1 MGAPSPRPATAAAA
15 PHRCAGGIKQKLTF
29 ALKEKAPGGARRVYL
44 RGRQFL
50 LWKETQLFSLPDW
63 PFPEMVWDL
72 FICLCGKRTQLQV
85 REGNLKSC
93 QIPQYA
99 CSPGPLSLAH
109 KPSWARRAPPWVL
122 MGSGLGWG
130 QIKQLVFLA
139 RHSSSER
146 QMWMGNIIFSS
157 KRLQKTLL
165 QIKTRTV
172 RRWLCMSP
180 SVPPQEGKYGTKG

>member
-1 MGAPSPRPATAAAA
+1 MLLNCSPLHTEDGCPFSPAGHSCPGSPRMCWWHKAEV
-15 PHRCAGGIKQKLTF
+15 TF

-63 PFPEMVWDL
+63 PLPEMVWDL

-85 REGNLKSC
+85 QEGNLKSC

-109 KPSWARRAPPWVL
+109 KPSWARRPPPPPPPWVL
-122 MGSGLGWG
+122 MGSGPGWG
-130 QIKQLVFLA
+130 QIKQLVFLS
-139 RHSSSER
+139 RHLSSER

-157 KRLQKTLL
+157 KRLQKILL
-165 QIKTRTV
+165 RIKN
-172 RRWLCMSP
+172 C
-180 SVPPQEGKYGTKG
+180 